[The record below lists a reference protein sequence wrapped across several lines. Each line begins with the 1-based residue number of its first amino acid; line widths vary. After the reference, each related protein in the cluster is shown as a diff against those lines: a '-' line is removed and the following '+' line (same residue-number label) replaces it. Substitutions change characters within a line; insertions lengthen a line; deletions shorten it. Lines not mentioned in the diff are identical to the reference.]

1 MTRETEALLAEVLV
15 ELLHELRALRRERER
30 DEHDY
35 RLADTLNR
43 RWGYPPPR
51 RQRWR

>member
-1 MTRETEALLAEVLV
+1 MTRETEQLLAEVLI

-30 DEHDY
+30 TDDEYRRDDY
-35 RLADTLNR
+35 LTR

-51 RQRWR
+51 RW